1 MRCSILFMLTLLMQP
16 AVAQERISVG
26 VTTNIR
32 ALAVND
38 SLHWWFGGSGGW
50 LGHTADGGKS
60 WELRQPAGSA
70 VDFRSIHAFNQQEAV
85 AAIAGQP
92 AQIYRTQDGGKR
104 WELVHWLKDTTAF
117 IDAIGFW
124 NAQDG
129 LLFGDPLPDGRML
142 LLQTSDGGRSWEAMP
157 LHCLLEGVPHD
168 GILFLGWVGYPY
180 AEDIVDESFVEGD
193 MLGPLREEGVFV

>member
-1 MRCSILFMLTLLMQP
+1 VIEASKRRIYRFEGDRRLPEPVHKAGGANLRTTDTCIAFYNYFGGMRWISLFALMLYAG
-16 AVAQERISVG
+16 AVKSQTMIPVG
-26 VTTNIR
+26 VNTNIR
-32 ALAVND
+32 ALAAVD
-38 SLHWWFGGSGGW
+38 SNHWWFGGSNGW

-129 LLFGDPLPDGRML
+129 LLFGEIGR
-142 LLQTSDGGRSWEAMP
+142 A
-157 LHCLLEGVPHD
+157 HV
-168 GILFLGWVGYPY
+168 
-180 AEDIVDESFVEGD
+180 
-193 MLGPLREEGVFV
+193 